1 MQTQTTTER
10 PTTAPS
16 FSFNHPKNYFGVPI
30 AAAADGATGPI
41 IEGYIVRATGAAKEG
56 AIELGL
62 IDESG
67 TPTESGDAVIDAAVT
82 EYGNLET
89 ALEQFGEW
97 RGTTTRFTELGGG
110 VFSDV
115 TQDVMAEH
123 PAVQAITE
131 ILSEQDVSPVT
142 LPEIVHEFY
151 ARDSDAATALFIRNG
166 VSLPDDAS
174 ERANRLFDPEVYQA
188 QFAFQFKTMLYH
200 AGILTE
206 SGSDSTH
213 LAPQTDMWELE
224 PDFGGDL

>member
-30 AAAADGATGPI
+30 AAAADGATAPI

-67 TPTESGDAVIDAAVT
+67 TPTESG
-82 EYGNLET
+82 
-89 ALEQFGEW
+89 
-97 RGTTTRFTELGGG
+97 
-110 VFSDV
+110 
-115 TQDVMAEH
+115 
-123 PAVQAITE
+123 
-131 ILSEQDVSPVT
+131 
-142 LPEIVHEFY
+142 
-151 ARDSDAATALFIRNG
+151 
-166 VSLPDDAS
+166 
-174 ERANRLFDPEVYQA
+174 
-188 QFAFQFKTMLYH
+188 
-200 AGILTE
+200 
-206 SGSDSTH
+206 SDSKH

>member
-1 MQTQTTTER
+1 MTENQSQPLSTQRVEQTDMDK
-10 PTTAPS
+10 PDTA
-16 FSFNHPKNYFGVPI
+16 HI
-30 AAAADGATGPI
+30 AGFFDAAGTISGHIVKGGATI
-41 IEGYIVRATGAAKEG
+41 GYRFEPMVRITRPAEDSYIFGK
-56 AIELGL
+56 I
-62 IDESG
+62 
-67 TPTESGDAVIDAAVT
+67 
-82 EYGNLET
+82 LET